1 MTTNAQELGRWFPSC
16 KTLRFHG
23 PMSERT
29 RLKGMVTDTRPDVV
43 VTTYEAYTAE
53 QIFFKARKWGCCV
66 LDEGYALSSI
76 LRELS

>member
-1 MTTNAQELGRWFPSC
+1 
-16 KTLRFHG
+16 
-23 PMSERT
+23 MSERT